1 LGGGHE
7 AAVASSG
14 DRALPPAGAR
24 HSLDSALVTTLWVNV
39 TTERTGCHQHAR
51 RNREEATGTLRIHH
65 IVDVP
70 SIILIRGASIILI
83 ALISFLIGYSVSAMI
98 LVLPQMTFALIGG
111 FLLRRFRD
119 DRATSPNPVPM
130 GQ

>member
-1 LGGGHE
+1 MGFE
-7 AAVASSG
+7 AFGATVLALYIAGVSCLTYEELRPYLKLVQGPLRTTFGPPGTAV
-14 DRALPPAGAR
+14 
-24 HSLDSALVTTLWVNV
+24 
-39 TTERTGCHQHAR
+39 
-51 RNREEATGTLRIHH
+51 
-65 IVDVP
+65 
-70 SIILIRGASIILI
+70 
-83 ALISFLIGYSVSAMI
+83 SFLIGYSVSAMI